1 MTSTPDTSPPPS
13 SARNSLLS
21 RAFASSPLRH
31 PHFRNVQIAAFGSSV
46 GTWMESVGVQ
56 WLMAEQ
62 TRSPIMMGWLA
73 AAQMGPML
81 CLGLL
86 GGLVADRVNRKTL
99 LMCTGAAMM
108 IIAALLALASYH
120 QFTSPTF
127 LIVLSLFQGIA
138 TAFNIPAWQVL
149 TPRLVQREE
158 LARAITIN
166 GMQFN
171 LARVVGPGLG
181 GVLMALYGP
190 TILFTINSLSF
201 VGVIIAV
208 AATPDAPAMRQGQR
222 LFSGAWAQIGQAF
235 SFVFRSPGPRAIFL
249 GLTLFATLAV
259 PIIRFLPL
267 FVSEVFHAE
276 ERTYGLLLSI
286 MGVGAVAG
294 GFLKKL
300 IPSWYPTHHLLPLS
314 ILCGATSVLAFA
326 LAPNV
331 PIASVTIFFVGVF
344 WLWTF
349 TTALAAMQ
357 LLVAEEM
364 RGRVMAVCNT
374 ATFGAMPLGSV
385 LVGALGESIV
395 SLELAGRTTREMTG
409 LAVRSGVG
417 AAAIVLLIAALVMLI
432 WRTPEIDALDPGQ
445 SHDRRRPALLRGLT
459 ASNHRPPRAPDERAH
474 ATR

>member
-1 MTSTPDTSPPPS
+1 MTSTPHTSPSPAPPT
-13 SARNSLLS
+13 SLLS
-21 RAFASSPLRH
+21 RLFSTSPLRH
-31 PHFRNVQIAAFGSSV
+31 PHFRNIQIAAFGSSI

-81 CLGLL
+81 CLGLF

-99 LMCTGAAMM
+99 LICTGAAMM
-108 IIAALLALASYH
+108 IIAALLTLASYYR
-120 QFTSPTF
+120 FTSPTF
-127 LIVLSLFQGIA
+127 LITLSLFQGIA

-149 TPRLVQREE
+149 TPRLVPRTE

-190 TILFTINSLSF
+190 TILFLINTLSF
-201 VGVIIAV
+201 IGVIIAV

-222 LFSGAWAQIGQAF
+222 LFSGAWKQIGEAF

-300 IPSWYPTHHLLPLS
+300 IPSWYPTHHLLPVS
-314 ILCGATSVLAFA
+314 ILSGALSVLAFA
-326 LAPNV
+326 LSPNIT
-331 PIASVTIFFVGVF
+331 IAAITIFCVGVF

-385 LVGALGESIV
+385 LVGLLGEAIARLDLSTHTP
-395 SLELAGRTTREMTG
+395 RQMTEI
-409 LAVRSGVG
+409 AVRSGVG
-417 AAAIVLLIAALVMLI
+417 VAAFALLIAALFMLN
-432 WRTPEIDALDPGQ
+432 WRTPEIDAPASDQPQ
-445 SHDRRRPALLRGLT
+445 HPRRPGLLRGLT
-459 ASNHRPPRAPDERAH
+459 ASTHRPPP
-474 ATR
+474 TR

>member
-1 MTSTPDTSPPPS
+1 MTSTPHTSPSPAPPT
-13 SARNSLLS
+13 SLLS
-21 RAFASSPLRH
+21 RLFSSSPLRH
-31 PHFRNVQIAAFGSSV
+31 PHFRNIQIAAFGSSV

-81 CLGLL
+81 LLGLF

-99 LMCTGAAMM
+99 LIITGLAMM
-108 IIAALLALASYH
+108 IVAALLTLMSYEGW
-120 QFTSPTF
+120 TSPTV
-127 LIVLSLFQGIA
+127 LIALSLFQGIA

-149 TPRLVQREE
+149 TPRLVPRAE

-190 TILFTINSLSF
+190 TILFLINTLSF
-201 VGVIIAV
+201 IGVIIAV

-286 MGVGAVAG
+286 MGCGAVAG

-300 IPSWYPTHHLLPLS
+300 IPDWYPTHHLLPLS
-314 ILCGATSVLAFA
+314 ILCGACSVLAFA
-326 LAPNV
+326 LSPNI
-331 PIASVTIFFVGVF
+331 PIAAVTIFFVGVF

-385 LVGALGESIV
+385 LVGLLGESIV
-395 SLELAGRTTREMTG
+395 SLDLAGRSTREMTG

-417 AAAIVLLIAALVMLI
+417 SAAFVLLIAALVMLI
-432 WRTPEIDALDPGQ
+432 WRTPEIDALAPDHPP
-445 SHDRRRPALLRGLT
+445 DTRRPGLLRGLT
-459 ASNHRPPRAPDERAH
+459 ASTHRPPR
-474 ATR
+474 TR